1 MARINF
7 FKVYHF
13 YYILKLFYSL
23 QNCVIHLKKKM
34 FFCQQNV
41 MKKVILSCLKVK
53 LVCMYMLGRLL
64 CQIRAGGRGERGGS
78 LHEGGENCLKYL
90 RKEWNRN
97 EGVQDF
103 KIGGK
108 LH

>member
-1 MARINF
+1 MRYTFEKKNVF
-7 FKVYHF
+7 LPTKF
-13 YYILKLFYSL
+13 YEKSHSKLS
-23 QNCVIHLKKKM
+23 K
-34 FFCQQNV
+34 
-41 MKKVILSCLKVK
+41 SET
-53 LVCMYMLGRLL
+53 CMYMLGRLL